1 MTDINRYRNVSLSH
15 DTYNTLTKLSKVLLQ
30 DTTLSISKT
39 VEAIA
44 KEKAKKLDGKLTNK
58 NAKNQR
64 A

>member
-15 DTYNTLTKLSKVLLQ
+15 DTYNTLSKLSKVLLQ

-44 KEKAKKLDGKLTNK
+44 NEKAKKLDGKITNK
-58 NAKNQR
+58 NAKN
-64 A
+64 

>member
-1 MTDINRYRNVSLSH
+1 MTDINRSRNVSLSH

-44 KEKAKKLDGKLTNK
+44 KEKVKKLDGKITNK
-58 NAKNQR
+58 NAKN
-64 A
+64 

>member
-44 KEKAKKLDGKLTNK
+44 NEKAKKLDGKNTNK
-58 NAKNQR
+58 NAKN
-64 A
+64 

>member
-15 DTYNTLTKLSKVLLQ
+15 DTYNTLSKLSKVLLQ

-44 KEKAKKLDGKLTNK
+44 KEKAKKLDGKITNK
-58 NAKNQR
+58 NAKN
-64 A
+64 

>member
-44 KEKAKKLDGKLTNK
+44 KEKVKKLDGKITNK
-58 NAKNQR
+58 NSKN
-64 A
+64 

>member
-44 KEKAKKLDGKLTNK
+44 NEKAKKLDGKITNK
-58 NAKNQR
+58 NSKN
-64 A
+64 

>member
-44 KEKAKKLDGKLTNK
+44 NEKAKKLDGKISNK
-58 NAKNQR
+58 NSKN
-64 A
+64 

>member
-15 DTYNTLTKLSKVLLQ
+15 DTYNTLSKLSKVLLQ

-44 KEKAKKLDGKLTNK
+44 NEKAKKLDGKLSNK
-58 NAKNQR
+58 NLKN
-64 A
+64 

>member
-44 KEKAKKLDGKLTNK
+44 KEKVKKLDGKFSRKL
-58 NAKNQR
+58 
-64 A
+64 

>member
-44 KEKAKKLDGKLTNK
+44 KEKAKRLDGKLSPK
-58 NAKNQR
+58 NSKN
-64 A
+64 

>member
-44 KEKAKKLDGKLTNK
+44 KEKVKKLDGKITNK
-58 NAKNQR
+58 NVKS
-64 A
+64 

>member
-44 KEKAKKLDGKLTNK
+44 NEKAKKLDGKISNK
-58 NAKNQR
+58 NTKN
-64 A
+64 

>member
-44 KEKAKKLDGKLTNK
+44 KEKVKKLDGKITNK
-58 NAKNQR
+58 NAKN
-64 A
+64 

>member
-44 KEKAKKLDGKLTNK
+44 KEKVKKLDGKITNK
-58 NAKNQR
+58 NAKD
-64 A
+64 

>member
-30 DTTLSISKT
+30 NTTLSISKT

-44 KEKAKKLDGKLTNK
+44 NEKAKKLDGKITNK
-58 NAKNQR
+58 NAKN
-64 A
+64 

>member
-44 KEKAKKLDGKLTNK
+44 NEKVKKLDGKISNK
-58 NAKNQR
+58 NAKS
-64 A
+64 

>member
-44 KEKAKKLDGKLTNK
+44 KEKVKKLDGKLTNK
-58 NAKNQR
+58 NAKN
-64 A
+64 

>member
-44 KEKAKKLDGKLTNK
+44 KEKAKKLDGKITNK
-58 NAKNQR
+58 NSKN
-64 A
+64 

>member
-1 MTDINRYRNVSLSH
+1 MTDISKYRNVSLSH

-44 KEKAKKLDGKLTNK
+44 KEKVKKLDGKLTNK
-58 NAKNQR
+58 NAKN
-64 A
+64 

>member
-44 KEKAKKLDGKLTNK
+44 KEKAKKLDGKITNK
-58 NAKNQR
+58 NSKG
-64 A
+64 

>member
-15 DTYNTLTKLSKVLLQ
+15 DTYNTLTKLSKGLLQ

-44 KEKAKKLDGKLTNK
+44 NEKAKKLDGKLSNK
-58 NAKNQR
+58 NSKN
-64 A
+64 

>member
-44 KEKAKKLDGKLTNK
+44 NEKAKKLDGKISNK
-58 NAKNQR
+58 NAKS
-64 A
+64 

>member
-15 DTYNTLTKLSKVLLQ
+15 DTYNTLSKLSKVLLQ

-44 KEKAKKLDGKLTNK
+44 NEKAKKLDGKLSNK
-58 NAKNQR
+58 NSKN
-64 A
+64 

>member
-44 KEKAKKLDGKLTNK
+44 NEKAKKLDGKITNK
-58 NAKNQR
+58 NAKS
-64 A
+64 

>member
-44 KEKAKKLDGKLTNK
+44 NEKAKKLDGKLSNK
-58 NAKNQR
+58 NSKN
-64 A
+64 

>member
-15 DTYNTLTKLSKVLLQ
+15 DTYNTLTKLSKDLLQ

-44 KEKAKKLDGKLTNK
+44 KEKVKKLDGKLTNK
-58 NAKNQR
+58 NAKN
-64 A
+64 

>member
-44 KEKAKKLDGKLTNK
+44 KEKAKKLDGKISNK
-58 NAKNQR
+58 NAKS
-64 A
+64 

>member
-15 DTYNTLTKLSKVLLQ
+15 DTYNTLSKLSKVLLQ

-44 KEKAKKLDGKLTNK
+44 NEKAKKLDGKISNK
-58 NAKNQR
+58 NAKS
-64 A
+64 

>member
-15 DTYNTLTKLSKVLLQ
+15 DTYNTLSKLSKVLLQ

-44 KEKAKKLDGKLTNK
+44 NEKAKKLDGKISNK
-58 NAKNQR
+58 NAES
-64 A
+64 

>member
-1 MTDINRYRNVSLSH
+1 MTDINRYRNVSSSH

-44 KEKAKKLDGKLTNK
+44 KEKVKKLDGKLTNK
-58 NAKNQR
+58 NAKN
-64 A
+64 

>member
-15 DTYNTLTKLSKVLLQ
+15 DTYNTLSKLSKVLLQ

-44 KEKAKKLDGKLTNK
+44 NEKAKKLDGKITNK
-58 NAKNQR
+58 NSKN
-64 A
+64 

>member
-44 KEKAKKLDGKLTNK
+44 NEKAKKLDGKITNK
-58 NAKNQR
+58 NSKG
-64 A
+64 